1 MMVRMFGLNALAA
14 KRDPGLAGFLLTQAT
29 RDDASNDY
37 RAAAIRALGQ
47 TGNRDYV
54 SRLESIAFSPDSSR
68 SMQESAKQAINQL
81 MGRQVYPIR

>member
-1 MMVRMFGLNALAA
+1 MVRSFGLNALAA
-14 KRDPGLAGFLLTQAT
+14 KRDPGLAGFLFTQAN

-54 SRLESIAFSPDSSR
+54 SRLEAIAFSPDSSR